1 MSHETERRADRYLLS
16 DDESQIIFDR
26 LIAGRRFAHLAPVD
40 HPAVHFFGG
49 QPGAGKSSIQD
60 STVEQLRSADGYDTV
75 AQVIGDELRAYHPM
89 YDSLLSSG
97 GEDAPFYTDRD
108 SGRWVEQ
115 SIDFV
120 LGRRLHL
127 VLEGTLRQP
136 EVTLS
141 TAALSAECGYAAHLH
156 VVAAH
161 EFISRSR
168 IFQRDVGQIAQ
179 KGRGRYT
186 VPEAHDRAYQALPSS
201 LDVLARSG
209 RFASIT
215 LYDANGQ
222 SIAVVDGTDPNGPEQ
237 LHVALGHERDLSRLD
252 IAQVLGDI
260 DRSAEQLR
268 SLDRRGRFPQ
278 PGSARREHRR
288 AA

>member
-1 MSHETERRADRYLLS
+1 M
-16 DDESQIIFDR
+16 
-26 LIAGRRFAHLAPVD
+26 
-40 HPAVHFFGG
+40 
-49 QPGAGKSSIQD
+49 
-60 STVEQLRSADGYDTV
+60 
-75 AQVIGDELRAYHPM
+75 
-89 YDSLLSSG
+89 
-97 GEDAPFYTDRD
+97 
-108 SGRWVEQ
+108 
-115 SIDFV
+115 
-120 LGRRLHL
+120 
-127 VLEGTLRQP
+127 
-136 EVTLS
+136 
-141 TAALSAECGYAAHLH
+141 
-156 VVAAH
+156 AAH

-168 IFQRDVGQIAQ
+168 IFQRYVGQIAQ

-209 RFASIT
+209 RFASNT

-268 SLDRRGRFPQ
+268 SLDRIGPLRDVERLRG
-278 PGSARREHRR
+278 EV
-288 AA
+288 AASRQET

>member
-97 GEDAPFYTDRD
+97 DEDAAFYTDRD

-127 VLEGTLRQP
+127 VLEGTLRSQR
-136 EVTLS
+136 
-141 TAALSAECGYAAHLH
+141 
-156 VVAAH
+156 
-161 EFISRSR
+161 SRSR
-168 IFQRDVGQIAQ
+168 QQHCRLSVAMPPICTSWQ
-179 KGRGRYT
+179 
-186 VPEAHDRAYQALPSS
+186 PMSS
-201 LDVLARSG
+201 SAAAGSFSATSARS
-209 RFASIT
+209 
-215 LYDANGQ
+215 
-222 SIAVVDGTDPNGPEQ
+222 P
-237 LHVALGHERDLSRLD
+237 
-252 IAQVLGDI
+252 
-260 DRSAEQLR
+260 
-268 SLDRRGRFPQ
+268 
-278 PGSARREHRR
+278 RR
-288 AA
+288 AAAATPCLKPTTGRTRHCHRRSTCWPVPAGLLATRSTTPTVSRSPSLTGPIRTDPSSST